1 MPDVTYRRRF
11 GDRRDGRLL
20 RSLSPFY
27 KIIPYIMPKRC
38 DALNYFS
45 SSLEVSALEGWIRDN
60 RKVGWKGI
68 GLLHLTLAAYIRT
81 IASCPGLNRFVSGQ
95 KIYAR
100 NNIEVVMMVK
110 RAMTSE
116 ADETSIKVVFEPT
129 DTVYDVYRKLGE
141 KVEEIKADSGANGTD
156 RAAEALMRIPGLILK
171 FAMWVLNLLDYF
183 GALPRALVD
192 VSPFHGSIIVTDLGS
207 LGIAPIYHHIYNFGN
222 LPVFLALGAKRRVME
237 LDRSGAPVERKYV
250 DYKIVMDERTVDGMY
265 FANALKYFHYYL
277 KNPVELEHPPERVAE
292 DVM

>member
-1 MPDVTYRRRF
+1 MAEISYRRRF

-27 KIIPYIMPKRC
+27 KIIPYIMPKRN
-38 DALNYFS
+38 DAMNCFAGK
-45 SSLEVSALEGWIRDN
+45 LEVSALEGWIRSS
-60 RKVGWKGI
+60 RKAGWKGM
-68 GLLHLTLAAYIRT
+68 GLLHLVLAAYIRT
-81 IASCPGLNRFVSGQ
+81 LASCPGLNRFVSGQ

-100 NNIEVVMMVK
+100 YNIEVVMMVK
-110 RAMTSE
+110 RAMTTE
-116 ADETSIKVVFEPT
+116 ADETSIKVVFDPS
-129 DTVYDVYRKLGE
+129 DTVYDVYRKLNE
-141 KVEEIKADSGANGTD
+141 KVEEVKADAGANGTD

-183 GALPRALVD
+183 GWLPQTLVN
-192 VSPFHGSIIVTDLGS
+192 VSPFHGSMILTDLGS
-207 LGIAPIYHHIYNFGN
+207 LGIGPIYHHIYNFGN
-222 LPVFLALGAKRRVME
+222 LPVFLALGAKRRVVE
-237 LDRSGAPVERKYV
+237 LDKTGAPAERKYV

-277 KNPVELEHPPERVAE
+277 KNPGELEHPPERVTE